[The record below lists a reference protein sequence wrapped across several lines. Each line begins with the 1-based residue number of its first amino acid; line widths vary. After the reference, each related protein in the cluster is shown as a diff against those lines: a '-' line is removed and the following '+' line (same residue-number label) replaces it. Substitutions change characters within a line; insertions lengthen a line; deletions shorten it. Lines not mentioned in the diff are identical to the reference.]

1 VGARI
6 FVVHVQRTGGTSL
19 RWALEATIGA
29 AGVFPSQAELD
40 ARPDRRYEPAAEVLR
55 RWPEV
60 RDHRV
65 LVGHYLA
72 AVADRLPVPYRTAT
86 FLREPVARSVSIVRL
101 RSRESGRAVADLLAD
116 EGFLSGHVADL
127 QTRIFGTVPAGDP
140 ERPQESPPADD
151 ATLERAC
158 ARLETFDFVG
168 WTDAYADSITRF
180 DRTFGTTLRR
190 RIRAEN
196 ASVRDDVPD
205 AEIAEVVGPLVTRDL
220 EFVRR
225 VRGTAR

>member
-1 VGARI
+1 
-6 FVVHVQRTGGTSL
+6 
-19 RWALEATIGA
+19 
-29 AGVFPSQAELD
+29 
-40 ARPDRRYEPAAEVLR
+40 
-55 RWPEV
+55 
-60 RDHRV
+60 
-65 LVGHYLA
+65 
-72 AVADRLPVPYRTAT
+72 
-86 FLREPVARSVSIVRL
+86 
-101 RSRESGRAVADLLAD
+101 
-116 EGFLSGHVADL
+116 
-127 QTRIFGTVPAGDP
+127 VPAGDP

-220 EFVRR
+220 ELVRR